1 MRSDTPRLR
10 FSLSITQMV
19 LALALAALATM
30 ALGTG
35 IAFVNF
41 YQETLEH
48 RRAELR
54 AEVDMASQI
63 LKVSVNETGGDR
75 QAAIRAGLERLRP
88 LRFGQSGYIFA
99 VSLDGV
105 GLLAPA
111 TPQVEGTDL
120 LAVTDPNGGH
130 PFRILTDFA
139 RTQGEGFT
147 TYIWK
152 KPGGGGALVDKLAYV
167 KSIPELGL
175 VVGSGVY
182 LDDNLAQIMA
192 VAGRVA
198 LYVTPLVVLFVA
210 LALGV
215 GRFIAGRMTGMT
227 GALRRMAQGHYDAAL
242 PGLQNAD
249 ELGAMA
255 REVEAF
261 KQSLEESNRAASA
274 QRAEAR
280 REAAQARSGDMR
292 ALAERFEAA
301 VGGVVGAVAGAAH
314 QLETVARSLAKE
326 AGYTGEQAEIGARA
340 ADTAASN
347 IRSVAAAAEQLAH
360 SVEEIGGQANRSR
373 GVSSNAE
380 TEADKTHGRMEE
392 LSGAIQHIGGIVELI
407 TSIAQQTNMLA
418 LNATIEAARAGEM
431 GRGFAVVAQEVKSLA
446 EQTTRATAEIADQ
459 IGNVQRASQEA
470 AGCIGAMT
478 EASHEVNS
486 IASAIAASVTSQGE
500 ATREIAQNV
509 HESAART
516 AELTKVMDEVR
527 NASRQSGASANQVL
541 DSVMGLSRHTQKLRE
556 ECDAFL
562 AQVRAA

>member
-1 MRSDTPRLR
+1 MASSPLR

-19 LALALAALATM
+19 LALALAALSTM

-35 IAFVNF
+35 IAFVSF
-41 YQETLEH
+41 YNETLEH

-54 AEVDMASQI
+54 AEVDMATQI
-63 LKVSVNETGGDR
+63 LKLTVREAGGDR
-75 QAAIRAGLERLRP
+75 EAAIRAGIERLRP

-99 VSLDGV
+99 IASDGVSL
-105 GLLAPA
+105 LSPLS
-111 TPQVEGTDL
+111 PQVEGKDL
-120 LAVTDPNGGH
+120 LNITDKNGGH
-130 PFRILTDFA
+130 PFKTLTELA
-139 RTQGEGFT
+139 RTQGGGFT
-147 TYIWK
+147 TYSWL
-152 KPGGGGALVDKLAYV
+152 KPGQSVPSEKLAYV
-167 KSIPELGL
+167 QPIPELGL
-175 VVGSGVY
+175 MLGSGVY
-182 LDDNLAQIMA
+182 LDDNFAQVANLAT
-192 VAGRVA
+192 RVA
-198 LYVTPLVVLFVA
+198 FYVTPLVVLFIA
-210 LALGV
+210 LAYGV
-215 GRFIAGRMTGMT
+215 GRFIAGRMTGLT
-227 GALRRMAQGHYDAAL
+227 GALRQMAQGQYDAAL
-242 PGLQNAD
+242 PGLQNSD

-255 REVEAF
+255 REVAAF
-261 KQSLEESNRAASA
+261 RQSLEASNRAASA

-280 REAAQARSGDMR
+280 HEAEQARAHDMH

-314 QLETVARSLAKE
+314 RLETAARSLAQE
-326 AGYTGEQAEIGARA
+326 SGYTGQQAEVGARA
-340 ADTAASN
+340 AETAAAN

-360 SVEEIGGQANRSR
+360 SVEEIGGQATRSQ

-380 TEADKTHGRMEE
+380 LEADKTQGRMGE
-392 LSGAIQHIGGIVELI
+392 LGGAIQRIGGIVELI

-459 IGNVQRASQEA
+459 IGNVQRASDGA

-478 EASHEVNS
+478 EATHEVNS

-527 NASRQSGASANQVL
+527 NASRQSGQSANQVL
-541 DSVMGLSRHTQKLRE
+541 ESVMDLSRQTQKLRE
-556 ECDAFL
+556 ECNAFL
-562 AQVRAA
+562 AQVKTA